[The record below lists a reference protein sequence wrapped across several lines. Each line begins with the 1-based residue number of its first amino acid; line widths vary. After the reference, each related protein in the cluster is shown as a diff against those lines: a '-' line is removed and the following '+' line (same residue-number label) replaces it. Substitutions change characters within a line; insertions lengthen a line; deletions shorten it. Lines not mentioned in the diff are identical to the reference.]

1 MLTNDNIMSLSIT
14 DKVILSK
21 YLENVKRGIQA
32 NLKNKNISGYGAS
45 IASGR
50 SHDDFD
56 IKETMNGAQ
65 LWGMDYL
72 FELEYPLSPAEQKAK
87 SYPAQWAAIRDWI
100 DIKPIFFE
108 GDISANTLAG
118 LITRSIRTKGTK
130 AWQKYGNNAT
140 GLVSDAI
147 TEKDIEELI
156 ADLGEQKLKEIT
168 EFLMHEF

>member
-56 IKETMNGAQ
+56 IKETINGAQ

-87 SYPAQWAAIRDWI
+87 H
-100 DIKPIFFE
+100 K
-108 GDISANTLAG
+108 
-118 LITRSIRTKGTK
+118 
-130 AWQKYGNNAT
+130 
-140 GLVSDAI
+140 
-147 TEKDIEELI
+147 
-156 ADLGEQKLKEIT
+156 KLRQ
-168 EFLMHEF
+168 L